1 MIGDMVVISK
11 LIEEKKNEPKMTQ
24 DKNIDNNE
32 EEKNLEEEEIK
43 YNELLED
50 YDFVNEFVR
59 FLILN
64 NKEFADRS

>member
-1 MIGDMVVISK
+1 MVVISK
-11 LIEEKKNEPKMTQ
+11 LIEEKKIEPKISQ

-32 EEKNLEEEEIK
+32 EEKNLEDEEIK

-59 FLILN
+59 FL
-64 NKEFADRS
+64 F

>member
-59 FLILN
+59 LFILN
-64 NKEFADRS
+64 NKEFADRN